1 MSSGATNP
9 IGSQPQS
16 SGARPR
22 LNATGESKG
31 ATNHQ
36 AIAELLHSKLRARRK
51 VPPQPTATEP
61 VPYYHLQTHRPI
73 VCLAFVLPIVMLYE
87 VCSILL
93 ANDAVRSGVDQWIG
107 GMFSMLGVGEVVILP
122 VVVTAILVV
131 WHHRQHDRWSFNP
144 LVLVGMF
151 IESSLLG
158 LILYWLANAVYFLAT
173 VSLPDS
179 VTAGA
184 VTAESDWLVA
194 CVSVLGSGIYEET
207 FFRILLLL
215 PLIAW
220 GKWLTD
226 NRELGVVGG
235 MIVCSLIF
243 TLLHYSLFNPAGHP
257 FEVSSFLFRFGASI
271 VFCNLFLFRGFGITV
286 GSHVIYDLLTQL

>member
-9 IGSQPQS
+9 IGPQQPSPDVASRSVGS
-16 SGARPR
+16 SEP
-22 LNATGESKG
+22 TGR
-31 ATNHQ
+31 TNHQ
-36 AIAELLHSKLRARRK
+36 AIADLLHSKRRARRT
-51 VPPQPTATEP
+51 VPATSTVAAP
-61 VPYYHLQTHRPI
+61 VPYYHRQTHRPI

-87 VCSILL
+87 ISSILL
-93 ANDAVRSGVDQWIG
+93 ASDAVRSGVDQWFG
-107 GMFSMLGVGEVVILP
+107 GLFSSLGLGEVVILP

-131 WHHRQHDRWSFNP
+131 WHHRLHDRWSFNP
-144 LVLVGMF
+144 LVLAGMF

-158 LILYWLANAVYFLAT
+158 LILYWSANAVYFLAMT
-173 VSLPDS
+173 SLPDS
-179 VTAGA
+179 VAASAAAADT
-184 VTAESDWLVA
+184 DWFVA

-220 GKWLTD
+220 GTWLTD
-226 NRELGVVGG
+226 SREIGVAAG

-243 TLLHYSLFNPAGHP
+243 TLLHYSVFNPAGHH

-271 VFCNLFLFRGFGITV
+271 VFCNLFLFRGFGIAV

>member
-9 IGSQPQS
+9 IGSQP
-16 SGARPR
+16 SGAGSHSDANGEPR
-22 LNATGESKG
+22 GG
-31 ATNHQ
+31 TNHQ
-36 AIAELLHSKLRARRK
+36 AIADLLHSKLRARRK
-51 VPPQPTATEP
+51 LPPPSTATEP
-61 VPYYHLQTHRPI
+61 VPFYHQQTHRPI

-87 VCSILL
+87 ISSFLL

-107 GMFSMLGVGEVVILP
+107 GMFSSLGVGQVVILP
-122 VVVTAILVV
+122 VVITAILVV
-131 WHHRQHDRWSFNP
+131 WHHRQHDRWTFNP
-144 LVLVGMF
+144 LVLAGMLL
-151 IESSLLG
+151 ESSLLG
-158 LILYWLANAVYFLAT
+158 LILYWSANAVYFLAT
-173 VSLPDS
+173 VSLPDA
-179 VTAGA
+179 VTAGSVA
-184 VTAESDWLVA
+184 TDSDWLVA

-220 GKWLTD
+220 GTWLTD
-226 NRELGVVGG
+226 KREIGVLAG
-235 MIVCSLIF
+235 MILCSLIF

-271 VFCNLFLFRGFGITV
+271 VFCNLFLFRGFGIAV

>member
-9 IGSQPQS
+9 IGPQPS
-16 SGARPR
+16 NAPSR
-22 LNATGESKG
+22 LSANAEPQGV
-31 ATNHQ
+31 TNHQ
-36 AIAELLHSKLRARRK
+36 AIADLLHSKLRARRK

-61 VPYYHLQTHRPI
+61 VPYYHQQTHRPI
-73 VCLAFVLPIVMLYE
+73 VCLAFVLPILMLYE
-87 VCSILL
+87 ISSILL
-93 ANDAVRSGVDQWIG
+93 ANDAVRPGVDQWIS
-107 GMFSMLGVGEVVILP
+107 GMFSALGVGQVVVLP

-131 WHHRQHDRWSFNP
+131 WHHRQHDLWTFNP
-144 LVLVGMF
+144 LVLIGMF

-158 LILYWLANAVYFLAT
+158 LMLYWLANAVYFLAT
-173 VSLPDS
+173 VSLPDP
-179 VTAGA
+179 VAAGTVA
-184 VTAESDWLVA
+184 AQSDPLVA

-220 GKWLTD
+220 GTWLTD
-226 NRELGVVGG
+226 NREMGVVGG

-243 TLLHYSLFNPAGHP
+243 TLLHYSLFNPAGHQ
-257 FEVSSFLFRFGASI
+257 FELSSFLFRFGASI
-271 VFCNLFLFRGFGITV
+271 VFCNLFLFRGFGIAV

>member
-9 IGSQPQS
+9 IGSQRQS
-16 SGARPR
+16 PTAGSRSDR
-22 LNATGESKG
+22 NDDSTVATK
-31 ATNHQ
+31 HQ
-36 AIAELLHSKLRARRK
+36 AIADLLHSKLRARRK
-51 VPPQPTATEP
+51 APPQPTVTEP
-61 VPYYHLQTHRPI
+61 VPYYHQQTHRPI

-93 ANDAVRSGVDQWIG
+93 ASDAVRSGIDQWVSGIFSSLGIG
-107 GMFSMLGVGEVVILP
+107 QVVILP
-122 VVVTAILVV
+122 VAVTAILVV
-131 WHHRQHDRWSFNP
+131 WHHRRHDRWSFNP

-158 LILYWLANAVYFLAT
+158 LILYWSANAVYFLAT
-173 VSLPDS
+173 VSLPDA

-184 VTAESDWLVA
+184 VATNSDRLVA

-215 PLIAW
+215 PMIAW
-220 GKWLTD
+220 GTWLSGS
-226 NRELGVVGG
+226 REIGVTCG
-235 MIVCSLIF
+235 MIACSLIF
-243 TLLHYSLFNPAGHP
+243 ALLHYSLFNPSGHH

-271 VFCNLFLFRGFGITV
+271 VFCNLFLFRGFGIAV
-286 GSHVIYDLLTQL
+286 GSHVIYDLLTQI

>member
-9 IGSQPQS
+9 IGSQRQS
-16 SGARPR
+16 SGADSRS
-22 LNATGESKG
+22 NAGGEAMES
-31 ATNHQ
+31 TNHQ
-36 AIAELLHSKLRARRK
+36 VIAELLHSKLRARRK
-51 VPPQPTATEP
+51 TPPQPTSAEP
-61 VPYYHLQTHRPI
+61 VPYYHQQTHRPI
-73 VCLAFVLPIVMLYE
+73 VCLAFVLPFVMLYE
-87 VCSILL
+87 VCSVLL

-107 GMFSMLGVGEVVILP
+107 GILSSLGVGQVVILP
-122 VVVTAILVV
+122 VVITAILVV
-131 WHHRQHDRWSFNP
+131 WHHRRHDHWSFNP
-144 LVLVGMF
+144 LVLAGMF

-158 LILYWLANAVYFLAT
+158 LILYWSANAVYFLAT

-184 VTAESDWLVA
+184 ITTESDWLVA

-215 PLIAW
+215 PMIAW
-220 GKWLTD
+220 GTWLSGS
-226 NRELGVVGG
+226 REIGVTCG
-235 MIVCSLIF
+235 MILCSLIF
-243 TLLHYSLFNPAGHP
+243 ALLHYSLFNPAGQN

-271 VFCNLFLFRGFGITV
+271 VFCNLFLFRGFGIAV